1 MRVAV
6 VGLGKAGL
14 PLAAVAADSG
24 LQVTGVD
31 LDASRVEKIKS
42 GKNPIPE
49 EPELDELIKKHAGQN
64 LIATTRYEDA
74 SGCEGFIVIVPLFID
89 EQHKADFSILERAF
103 RSVAAVM
110 KPGSLVVLET
120 TVPPGTTETRVKGW
134 LDSSGKQYKLAYS
147 PERIM
152 TGYSV
157 SRYREF
163 PKVVGGVDKESGL
176 AAVKLYKHFCKAVR
190 LVSNA
195 RTAELIKVAEG
206 VYRDGNIAIANELFK
221 VSNKIGADFYEV
233 RRFANHQYCHI
244 HKPGSVGGHCIPVYP
259 WFLINGHDV
268 PLIKQARELN
278 DQMIEYYAGQLEER
292 IGKGGKVLV
301 VGLTFREGV
310 KELAY
315 TRSIPMI
322 KLLQQRGY
330 EVYVYDPMYSED
342 EIRALNFKYS
352 RTFTSMKGI
361 VLMNYYPEL
370 KDTLLTLKQR
380 IVDVKGIFNDFAAD

>member
-1 MRVAV
+1 MRIAV

-24 LQVTGVD
+24 LQVLGVD
-31 LDASRVEKIKS
+31 LDSARVEKINS

-49 EPELDELIKKHAGQN
+49 EPELEALIKKHAGQN
-64 LIATTRYEDA
+64 LVASTRYEDA
-74 SGCEGFIVIVPLFID
+74 SACEAFIVIVPLFID
-89 EQHKADFSILERAF
+89 EQHKPDFSILEKAF
-103 RSVAAVM
+103 KSVDAVM
-110 KPGSLVVLET
+110 KAGSLVVLET
-120 TVPPGTTETRVKGW
+120 TVPPGTTEARVKQW
-134 LDSSGKQYKLAYS
+134 LDESGKNYKLAYS

-163 PKVVGGVDKESGL
+163 PKVVGGADKESGL

-206 VYRDGNIAIANELFK
+206 IYRDGNIAIANELFK
-221 VSNKIGADFYEV
+221 VSNKIGVDFYEV
-233 RRFANHQYCHI
+233 RRFANHHFCHI

-259 WFLINGHDV
+259 WFLINEQEV
-268 PLIKQARELN
+268 PLIRHAREYN
-278 DQMIEYYAGQLEER
+278 DQMIEYYADLLEQR
-292 IGKGGKVLV
+292 IGSGGKVLV
-301 VGLTFREGV
+301 VGITFREGV

-315 TRSIPMI
+315 TRGIPMI

-330 EVYVYDPMYSED
+330 DVFVYDPMYSEE
-342 EIRALNFKYS
+342 EIKALNFKYS
-352 RTFTSMKGI
+352 KAFNSMKGI
-361 VLMNYYPEL
+361 VLMNYYPEV
-370 KDTLLTLKQR
+370 KDTLLTRKQR
-380 IVDVKGIFNDFAAD
+380 IVDVKGVFNDFAAD